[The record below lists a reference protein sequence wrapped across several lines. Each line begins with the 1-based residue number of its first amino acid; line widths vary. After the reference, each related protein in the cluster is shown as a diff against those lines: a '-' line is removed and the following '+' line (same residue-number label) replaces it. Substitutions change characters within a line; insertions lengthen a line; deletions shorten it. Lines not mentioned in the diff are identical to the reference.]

1 MCGIFG
7 TTRRYERSVV
17 EHKLEPMNFRGPDHT
32 GVEEIQTPDGEKLT
46 FGHVRLSIIDLD
58 PRSNQPFVYN
68 DDISIV
74 FNGEV
79 YNYLELKKLYLG
91 DVTLPINSKSG

>member
-17 EHKLEPMNFRGPDHT
+17 EHKLELMNFRGPDHT

-68 DDISIV
+68 DDICIV

-79 YNYLELKKLYLG
+79 YNYLATQKWS
-91 DVTLPINSKSG
+91 VPCTRSWVSIR

>member
-17 EHKLEPMNFRGPDHT
+17 EHKLELMNFRGPDHT

-46 FGHVRLSIIDLD
+46 FGHVRLSIIDLTLAATN
-58 PRSNQPFVYN
+58 RLCIMT
-68 DDISIV
+68 ISASSSTV
-74 FNGEV
+74 RCTT
-79 YNYLELKKLYLG
+79 
-91 DVTLPINSKSG
+91 TLN

>member
-17 EHKLEPMNFRGPDHT
+17 EHKLELMNFRGPDHT

-46 FGHVRLSIIDLD
+46 FGHVRL
-58 PRSNQPFVYN
+58 
-68 DDISIV
+68 
-74 FNGEV
+74 
-79 YNYLELKKLYLG
+79 
-91 DVTLPINSKSG
+91 